1 MSKTDYS
8 ENYGYDSQVAD
19 VIRPLGQGTVQKT
32 ENGFRTIPNVEVG
45 AGARQDRVNT
55 YKLATGVLVGT
66 QQVKG
71 QIQVVD
77 SNGRKVMVMG
87 YGKDKF

>member
-1 MSKTDYS
+1 MASSDYS
-8 ENYGYDSQVAD
+8 ANYGYDPQVAD
-19 VIRPLGQGTVQKT
+19 VIRPLGQGTVKKT
-32 ENGFRTIPNVEVG
+32 ENGFRTVQNVEVG
-45 AGARQDRVNT
+45 AGAKQDRVDT

>member
-1 MSKTDYS
+1 MSYS
-8 ENYGYDSQVAD
+8 ENYGYNSQVAD
-19 VIRPLGQGTVQKT
+19 VIRPLGQSTVKKT
-32 ENGFRTIPNVEVG
+32 ENGFRTVPNVEVG
-45 AGARQDRVNT
+45 AGAKTDRVDT

-77 SNGRKVMVMG
+77 ANGRKVMVMG
-87 YGKDKF
+87 YAKGKF

>member
-1 MSKTDYS
+1 MAGSDYS
-8 ENYGYDSQVAD
+8 ANYGYDPQIAD
-19 VIRPLGQGTVQKT
+19 VIRPLGQGTVKKT
-32 ENGFRTIPNVEVG
+32 ENGFRTVQNVEVG
-45 AGARQDRVNT
+45 AGAKQDRVDT

>member
-1 MSKTDYS
+1 MAGSDYS
-8 ENYGYDSQVAD
+8 ANYGYDPQVAD
-19 VIRPLGQGTVQKT
+19 VIRPLGQGTVKKT
-32 ENGFRTIPNVEVG
+32 ENGFRTVQNVEVG
-45 AGARQDRVNT
+45 AGAKQDRVDT